1 MIPAVQ
7 IPKHANTYLD
17 KPYVK
22 VFWDPMTNI
31 LTSSWIGFCDFDE
44 VSAVGHRILDAVS
57 FEGAKKVLYDARQ
70 IEMLD
75 ESSKSYISG
84 DFTHEMIK
92 AGVKYA
98 AAVFPEDI
106 FAKITI
112 DQIQQKLNRTAAV
125 TYFKSLKTASDW
137 LKTR

>member
-1 MIPAVQ
+1 MISTVE
-7 IPKHANTYLD
+7 IPKNANVYLD

-22 VFWDPMTNI
+22 VFWDPMTKI
-31 LTSSWIGFCDFDE
+31 LTSSWVGFCDFDE
-44 VSAVGHRILDAVS
+44 VSAVGRRILDAVN

-75 ESSKSYISG
+75 ENSKNYISG

-92 AGVKYA
+92 SGVKYA

-112 DQIQQKLNRTAAV
+112 DQIQKKLERTTAV
-125 TYFKSLKTASDW
+125 IYFKSLATAFDW